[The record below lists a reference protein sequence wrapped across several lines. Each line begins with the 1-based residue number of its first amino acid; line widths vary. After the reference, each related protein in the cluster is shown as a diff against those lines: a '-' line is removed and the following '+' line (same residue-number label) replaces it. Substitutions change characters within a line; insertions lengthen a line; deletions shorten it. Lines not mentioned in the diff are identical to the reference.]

1 MTERERFE
9 SWLRS
14 IGIEPTYTLD
24 GDYSGDAVR
33 SRWEAWQ
40 AALKP
45 PSTNTTISLES
56 WRRTLK
62 EVRAQLAKEQP

>member
-24 GDYSGDAVR
+24 GDYSGDAVCG
-33 SRWEAWQ
+33 RWETWQ
-40 AALKP
+40 AALKWNSDERGEP
-45 PSTNTTISLES
+45 CNTI
-56 WRRTLK
+56 
-62 EVRAQLAKEQP
+62 

>member
-9 SWLRS
+9 AWLRS

-40 AALKP
+40 AAIKCHP
-45 PSTNTTISLES
+45 GDEEGSHG
-56 WRRTLK
+56 
-62 EVRAQLAKEQP
+62 